1 MTYMHQILTKAVDP
15 GALEP
20 RPPLKRRLSL
30 AEELAMVGEDSE
42 SGCQDETSEMASSAS
57 ELEESDA
64 ESCNDSQDG
73 ISRGDESEEYSTHGE
88 SAGEGSAGEES
99 AVDSGD
105 DGDDGNKT
113 LDALDTSGRSQP
125 AVATTSRSQSRLP
138 RFQPTARIMTH

>member
-88 SAGEGSAGEES
+88 SAGEES

-105 DGDDGNKT
+105 DGDDGDKT
-113 LDALDTSGRSQP
+113 LDALDTGSRSQP
-125 AVATTSRSQSRLP
+125 AVTSTGRSQSRLP

>member
-1 MTYMHQILTKAVDP
+1 MTDMRQMLIGAVDP
-15 GALEP
+15 GILVP
-20 RPPLKRRLSL
+20 KPPLKRRLSL

-42 SGCQDETSEMASSAS
+42 SGCQEEASEMASSAS

-73 ISRGDESEEYSTHGE
+73 ISRGGESEGYSTTGE
-88 SAGEGSAGEES
+88 SAGEES

-105 DGDDGNKT
+105 DEDGGDKT
-113 LDALDTSGRSQP
+113 LNALDTSGRNQP
-125 AVATTSRSQSRLP
+125 AIASTDRSQSRLP